1 MKNRMKNRLLVIY
14 KNSFIQTTMTH
25 NQKNN
30 SKLLFYRK
38 QSKPKFKAFVILHF
52 VPAYYLKYFIW
63 LILKMVIFL

>member
-1 MKNRMKNRLLVIY
+1 MKNRLLVIS

-52 VPAYYLKYFIW
+52 VPAYYLKYFI
-63 LILKMVIFL
+63 